1 MPAKY
6 YRSIPSAG
14 LSFAA
19 LAATGFAILGIG
31 LMNTDSLIER
41 SFADALSGPAVGA
54 ANKARNSG
62 PAVAGTEEFWLGSQL
77 PAGASRVSWV
87 KGTSVGD
94 RILIGPAGSDR
105 ALEIIDLHELPAD
118 MKSFG
123 KVSLSGQLVLVTA
136 REQGVRD
143 AQPVQFIVDAHALR
157 ASLKA
162 NASPDA
168 L

>member
-1 MPAKY
+1 MPAKN
-6 YRSIPSAG
+6 YRSMISAG

-19 LAATGFAILGIG
+19 LAGTGFAMLGIG
-31 LMNTDSLIER
+31 LLNTDSLIER
-41 SFADALSGPAVGA
+41 SFAEALSGPAAGV
-54 ANKARNSG
+54 ANKARSSG

-87 KGTSVGD
+87 KGISVGD
-94 RILIGPAGSDR
+94 RISIGPAGSDR
-105 ALEIIDLHELPAD
+105 ALEITDLHELPAD
-118 MKSFG
+118 MKALG

-143 AQPVQFIVDAHALR
+143 AQSVQFIVDAQALR

-162 NASPDA
+162 AASPDA

>member
-1 MPAKY
+1 
-6 YRSIPSAG
+6 
-14 LSFAA
+14 
-19 LAATGFAILGIG
+19 
-31 LMNTDSLIER
+31 MNTDSLIER

-77 PAGASRVSWV
+77 PAGARACLGV

-94 RILIGPAGSDR
+94 RIMIGPAGSDR
-105 ALEIIDLHELPAD
+105 ALEIIDLHKLPAD
-118 MKSFG
+118 MKSLG

-162 NASPDA
+162 TASPDA